1 MVKVEQFYRKYF
13 NIDSPYKHQ
22 ITLWE
27 EILSM
32 KFPLLLKAPTGSGRT
47 EAILAP
53 FLSQFIDN
61 RFHIAPR
68 MIVGE

>member
-1 MVKVEQFYRKYF
+1 MGR
-13 NIDSPYKHQ
+13 NIVH
-22 ITLWE
+22 
-27 EILSM
+27 EIPFVIESSYWFG
-32 KFPLLLKAPTGSGRT
+32 KDGSH
-47 EAILAP
+47 ILAP